1 MHNLRR
7 LQLSGPLAL
16 FAALAAAEI
25 TAYMVAQYQ
34 LPQIWSVSA
43 LSGAANA

>member
-7 LQLSGPLAL
+7 LQLRDPLAL
-16 FAALAAAEI
+16 FAALAAAET
-25 TAYMVAQYQ
+25 TAYMLAQYQ
-34 LPQIWSVSA
+34 LPQIWPVSA